1 MDEKPEPVIPVKIYT
16 VRSQP
21 TIEMQNYI
29 GTVEESQS
37 IPLSFLTGGTIEN
50 VLADEGDIV
59 HKGQLLAVLNSV
71 SYQNAAQAAI
81 AKEKQAD
88 DAYMRLSEVYKN
100 GSLPEVKMIEIETGL
115 EQARSAS
122 RIAVKNLE
130 DCKLYS
136 PVSGVIGR
144 RSVEPGM
151 NVVPGSPVFTIV
163 KIDRVKIV
171 VSVPEKEISSI
182 KKGQQSVII
191 VPALSNQ
198 EFNGKVEQKGVLA
211 NPVSHTYKVNIMVD
225 NKDDHLRPGMVCNV
239 FSGNHDVQYTMT
251 VPQQAI
257 MISNTGSKFVFV
269 VDTASSRAYHR
280 DITTGSF
287 SSNGDIT
294 VTSGLKEGDHVV
306 TDGYHMLQDHTLIQ
320 IKQ

>member
-1 MDEKPEPVIPVKIYT
+1 MNSLLFIPIYLKTVYLILLIIILTSGCKNISEMDEKPEPVIPVKIYT

-29 GTVEESQS
+29 GTVEETQS
-37 IPLSFLTGGTIEN
+37 IPLSFLTAGTIEN

-88 DAYMRLSEVYKN
+88 DAYKRLSKVYKN

-115 EQARSAS
+115 EPARSAS

-151 NVVPGSPVFTIV
+151 NVVPGSPVFTI
-163 KIDRVKIV
+163 
-171 VSVPEKEISSI
+171 
-182 KKGQQSVII
+182 
-191 VPALSNQ
+191 
-198 EFNGKVEQKGVLA
+198 
-211 NPVSHTYKVNIMVD
+211 
-225 NKDDHLRPGMVCNV
+225 
-239 FSGNHDVQYTMT
+239 
-251 VPQQAI
+251 
-257 MISNTGSKFVFV
+257 
-269 VDTASSRAYHR
+269 
-280 DITTGSF
+280 
-287 SSNGDIT
+287 
-294 VTSGLKEGDHVV
+294 
-306 TDGYHMLQDHTLIQ
+306 
-320 IKQ
+320 